1 MKFIPL
7 PLEGAFIIEPE
18 PVTDER
24 GFFARTFC
32 RKEFTSRGLKPDL
45 QQCSISFNL
54 RKNTLRGMHYQRAPH
69 EEARLVRCTM
79 GGIFDVIIDL
89 RPDSA
94 TYRQWSGIE
103 LTALNRKS
111 VYIPEGFAHGFFT
124 QADNCEVYY
133 QMSESFHPECAAGVR
148 WNDPAFSIRWPGD
161 ACIMSDRD
169 RNYPDYGD

>member
-32 RKEFTSRGLKPDL
+32 RREFTAHGLKPDL
-45 QQCSISFNL
+45 EQCSISFNL
-54 RKNTLRGMHYQRAPH
+54 LKNTLRGMHYQTEPH
-69 EEARLVRCTM
+69 QEAKLVRCTM
-79 GGIFDVIIDL
+79 GSIFDVIIDL

-94 TYRQWSGIE
+94 TYRQWTSVE
-103 LTALNRKS
+103 LSALNRKS

-124 QADNCEVYY
+124 QADNCEVLY
-133 QMSESFHPECAAGVR
+133 QMSEIFHPESVAGVR
-148 WNDPAFSIRWPGD
+148 WNDPAFSISWPGD
-161 ACIMSDRD
+161 VSIMSDRD
-169 RNYPDYGD
+169 RDYPDYGD